1 MAKILV
7 VDDASFMRIK
17 IANMLKKS
25 GHEIIQAENGQIAV
39 EKYKSD
45 SPQIVFMDITMPV
58 KNGIEALKEII
69 DFDKS
74 AKVIMLSNEAQQERI
89 MEAIQ
94 CGAKKFIAK
103 PFDDEK
109 IISCLNELL

>member
-17 IANMLKKS
+17 IANTLKKH
-25 GHEIIQAENGQIAV
+25 GHEIIQAENGQVAV
-39 EKYKSD
+39 EKYKID
-45 SPQIVFMDITMPV
+45 SPQIVFLDITMPV
-58 KNGIEALKEII
+58 KNGIETLKEII
-69 DFDKS
+69 DYDKN
-74 AKVIMLSNEAQQERI
+74 AKIVMLSNEAQQEII

-109 IISCLNELL
+109 IIRCLNELL